1 MFQHSH
7 LFSCPIFSP
16 PEGGRKYKLKHFL
29 FFSPFGGGKQ
39 QQLNACQHSQKEH
52 IPSDLQGTHGFA
64 GAFQFHKP
72 GTASGEENDTVRH
85 SVKAGRYELQRDTSH
100 IFRRFYEFSLDSLF
114 IHCLPP
120 SVTGHSRHNF
130 PPIFTTR
137 VFALTVSASG
147 FIKAVL
153 NIRGNSCVVRVRYVL
168 LMYRRCLP
176 YRG

>member
-1 MFQHSH
+1 MSKQE
-7 LFSCPIFSP
+7 LFDKFIEFMGEFAQIRAVAALRDGFIMTTPFTICGSV
-16 PEGGRKYKLKHFL
+16 FL
-29 FFSPFGGGKQ
+29 LLANLP
-39 QQLNACQHSQKEH
+39 L
-52 IPSDLQGTHGFA
+52 PSDLQGTHGFA
-64 GAFQFHKP
+64 GAFQFHKS

-120 SVTGHSRHNF
+120 SVTGHDRHNF

-147 FIKAVL
+147 FVKAVL

-168 LMYRRCLP
+168 LTYRRCLP